1 MFPSGRE
8 NVRVRGPIVTLA
20 GLGAGLAAYGW
31 FEAGWMRLKKRD
43 VGLRRLPQELRRA
56 RDPTFHFGLPS
67 RGTRAVRQAVEWVEE
82 RQSDPTMISGNLL
95 SRRSG
100 ESLFASYLFDFR
112 TRTQSSEIMTTPL
125 QRIRLLSV
133 SSSTI

>member
-1 MFPSGRE
+1 MDAPEEKGCR
-8 NVRVRGPIVTLA
+8 PAAPAA
-20 GLGAGLAAYGW
+20 GA
-31 FEAGWMRLKKRD
+31 
-43 VGLRRLPQELRRA
+43 RRA

-100 ESLFASYLFDFR
+100 ESLFASCLFDFR

-125 QRIRLLSV
+125 QRIRLPSV